1 MNKMGRLRLKE
12 QEEMERH
19 TLIGYR
25 ILNLFNQTLD
35 MAEVVLCHHESWD
48 GSGYPKG
55 LRAREIPLYSRII
68 AVAEGYD
75 AMTQDR
81 IYRKALSKEAAL
93 KEIEDN
99 AGTQFDPVIARLF
112 VDLIRNQD
120 MTYQP
125 TS

>member
-1 MNKMGRLRLKE
+1 
-12 QEEMERH
+12 
-19 TLIGYR
+19 
-25 ILNLFNQTLD
+25 
-35 MAEVVLCHHESWD
+35 
-48 GSGYPKG
+48 
-55 LRAREIPLYSRII
+55 
-68 AVAEGYD
+68 
-75 AMTQDR
+75 MTQDR

-99 AGTQFDPVIARLF
+99 AGTQFDPIIARLF